1 MSTKNLRDERYKIY
15 KESKTLQQAA
25 LDEDNRKKSYKIKT
39 KQNEVY
45 KKWCFYDN
53 FIKAVEKQK

>member
-15 KESKTLQQAA
+15 KESKSLQQAA
-25 LDEDNRKKSYKIKT
+25 LDEDNRKKSYKIKI

-45 KKWCFYDN
+45 KKWCYYDN